1 MNDTITIK
9 ATKKS
14 LSTAIKALFAGY
26 KKHAKY
32 SDAYKLSL
40 SVATPGLVTARVL
53 GGEYTFEAETEGTG
67 SFSVSY
73 RWFRLFVKDCKM
85 KQICMAVNGVSLC
98 LNNTATIKVEY
109 TTADIN
115 VPLSLFY
122 TPGEITR
129 VDWPNI
135 NEQIIDYWGLKPQI
149 EEAENRIKDVIN
161 TVYIKLADY
170 LPPNSTESKIKE
182 KIREI
187 IAGESMC

>member
-85 KQICMAVNGVSLC
+85 KQICMAVNGESLC

-170 LPPNSTESKIKE
+170 LPSNSTESKIKE

-187 IAGESMC
+187 IAGKSMC

>member
-67 SFSVSY
+67 SFSVSFK
-73 RWFRLFVKDCKM
+73 WFKLFVKDCKA
-85 KQICMAVNGVSLC
+85 KQITMAVNDGTLC
-98 LNNTATIKVEY
+98 LNNAATVKVEY
-109 TTADIN
+109 TTDTIIHA
-115 VPLSLFY
+115 PLSLFY
-122 TPGEITR
+122 TPGEIVR
-129 VDWPNI
+129 VDWPNV
-135 NEQIIDYWGLKPQI
+135 NQQMIDYWGLKPQI
-149 EEAENRIKDVIN
+149 EDAESRIQDVVN
-161 TVYIKLADY
+161 GVYIKLAGY
-170 LPPNSTESKIKE
+170 LPPNSTESKVKE
-182 KIREI
+182 MIRQI
-187 IAGESMC
+187 ILT

>member
-40 SVATPGLVTARVL
+40 SVATPGLVTAKVL
-53 GGEYTFEAETEGTG
+53 GGEYSFEAETEGTG

-85 KQICMAVNGVSLC
+85 KQICMAVNGESLC

-122 TPGEITR
+122 TPVNPR
-129 VDWPNI
+129 YFAWCV
-135 NEQIIDYWGLKPQI
+135 EQ
-149 EEAENRIKDVIN
+149 
-161 TVYIKLADY
+161 
-170 LPPNSTESKIKE
+170 
-182 KIREI
+182 
-187 IAGESMC
+187 